1 MLDQLTI
8 EQAAHTSGEAPIIVA
23 LSGGGDSVAL
33 LGLMRAHFGGER
45 LRALVVDHALREG
58 SNDDARRAQGFA
70 DKIGVAA
77 EVLTV
82 SWPDGVKRSQAAAR
96 AARYAIICE
105 RARELGARVIAC
117 AHTADDQIETIL
129 MRAAQGSSWR
139 GLAGMTGFAPVPV
152 WPEGRGMWLARPL
165 INERRAWLRNYLG
178 AEGAAWIEDP
188 ANSNTAFE
196 RVRVRAYLAELE
208 AGGADVVRLALLA
221 ARIRP
226 HVAALDR
233 AAAAYLSAGAQFEG
247 PAIFVDRSA
256 WSAPV
261 PPPVQELSI
270 PASAPASIP
279 EHVRRRALSAL
290 ITAAAGALREPPA
303 DAIERLDARMQAGDF
318 RGASLGGATIA
329 VKGARLRIDRDWGAL
344 HGRADGAP
352 GAQRLALTPHHLT
365 VWDGRLELCVG
376 ETGWSVGP
384 ARGGVELQCAGKA
397 EALAPLIVEKKARW
411 LLRQRVAHLLGEH
424 D

>member
-1 MLDQLTI
+1 
-8 EQAAHTSGEAPIIVA
+8 
-23 LSGGGDSVAL
+23 
-33 LGLMRAHFGGER
+33 
-45 LRALVVDHALREG
+45 
-58 SNDDARRAQGFA
+58 
-70 DKIGVAA
+70 
-77 EVLTV
+77 
-82 SWPDGVKRSQAAAR
+82 
-96 AARYAIICE
+96 
-105 RARELGARVIAC
+105 
-117 AHTADDQIETIL
+117 
-129 MRAAQGSSWR
+129 
-139 GLAGMTGFAPVPV
+139 
-152 WPEGRGMWLARPL
+152 MWLARPL

-208 AGGADVVRLALLA
+208 AGGADVARLGLLA

-233 AAAAYLSAGAQFEG
+233 AAGAYLSAGAQFEG
-247 PAIFVDRSA
+247 PAIFIDRAA
-256 WSAPV
+256 WSAEQHLPHPV
-261 PPPVQELSI
+261 
-270 PASAPASIP
+270 P

-318 RGASLGGATIA
+318 PGASLGGATIA